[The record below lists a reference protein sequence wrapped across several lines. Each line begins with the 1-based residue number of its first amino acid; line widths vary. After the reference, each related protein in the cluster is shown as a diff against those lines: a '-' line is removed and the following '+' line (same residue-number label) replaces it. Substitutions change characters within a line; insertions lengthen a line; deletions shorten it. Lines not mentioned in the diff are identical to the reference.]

1 MKSLIDDVNAGRQTA
16 ILVSVTGA
24 CRLKALLQSG
34 FDRTKTKELKALTG
48 MSLDALNRLIK
59 LHDLFFD
66 GFQADQ
72 SVEVLGSVRC
82 GACGFSIY
90 MLPCI
95 NCQDATWIQAITS
108 LVARD
113 KRLTLPDQP
122 PEYESFDDPVE
133 LGGPTD
139 AELRQIA
146 QEANDHEQN

>member
-1 MKSLIDDVNAGRQTA
+1 MKSLIDSVNDGDRHA

-48 MSLDALNRLIK
+48 MSLEALNRLIK

-66 GFQADQ
+66 GFQPGQ

-82 GACGFSIY
+82 GACGFDIY

-95 NCQDATWIQAITS
+95 HCQDATWIKAITS

-113 KRLTLPDQP
+113 KRLTLPDRP
-122 PEYESFDDPVE
+122 AEYESFDDPVD
-133 LGGPTD
+133 LAGPTD
-139 AELRQIA
+139 AELKQIA
-146 QEANDHEQN
+146 QEDDHEQD